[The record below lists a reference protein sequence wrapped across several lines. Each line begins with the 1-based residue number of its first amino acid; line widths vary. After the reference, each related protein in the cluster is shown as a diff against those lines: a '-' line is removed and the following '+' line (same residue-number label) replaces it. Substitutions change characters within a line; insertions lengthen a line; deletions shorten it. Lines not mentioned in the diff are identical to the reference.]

1 MRTFKSRFRTTVM
14 IHPVLPMLAVLPA
27 MLVIIG
33 FVLIPS
39 IINLVISFTNYSG
52 PLLPF
57 KFVGFDNYAE
67 VFKMDGGMALQSLKT
82 TIIFSFFTVI
92 IQQAVSLF
100 SALLVNREIKGKTF
114 FRALFFMPTILGV
127 TVVGFIWQ
135 MFFDP
140 SGGPMAK
147 VLYEMFE
154 IRSAFLG
161 DEKIA
166 LCLVIM
172 IVIWANY
179 GFAMAIYVAGLQNI
193 PKELKE
199 ASVIDG
205 ASSMQTFWKVVL
217 PLMRA
222 SLTINF
228 WISIS
233 GTLSM
238 YDIIFVLTSGGAG
251 TMTFSLY
258 FFTILTS
265 PNGNKGTA
273 AAMSIYFF
281 IFITA
286 IMLTFNYFFRRK
298 EVEM

>member
-1 MRTFKSRFRTTVM
+1 MRSFKNRFRTTVM
-14 IHPVLPMLAVLPA
+14 LGPLFPMLSVLPA
-27 MLVIIG
+27 LIVIFG
-33 FVLIPS
+33 FVLVPS
-39 IINLVISFTNYSG
+39 VINLAISFTNYSG
-52 PLLPF
+52 PMLPF
-57 KFVGFDNYAE
+57 RFTGFENNKQ
-67 VFKMDGGMALQSLKT
+67 VFTMDGGMALTSLWT
-82 TIIFSFFTVI
+82 TIVFSFFTVI
-92 IQQAVSLF
+92 IQQAVALF
-100 SALLVNREIKGKTF
+100 AAVMVNHDLKGKTF
-114 FRALFFMPTILGV
+114 FRALYFMPTILGV
-127 TVVGFIWQ
+127 TVVGFVWQ

-147 VLYEMFE
+147 ILYEWFGV
-154 IRSAFLG
+154 RSAFLG
-161 DEKIA
+161 QEGLA
-166 LCLVIM
+166 LPLVIM

-179 GFAMAIYVAGLQNI
+179 GFAMAIYVAGLQNV

-199 ASVIDG
+199 AATIDG
-205 ASSMQTFWKVVL
+205 ASSWQSFWKVTL
-217 PLMRA
+217 PLIRA

-258 FFTILTS
+258 FFTVLMS
-265 PNGNKGTA
+265 PNSNKGTA

-286 IMLTFNYFFRRK
+286 IMLTFNHFFRRK
-298 EVEM
+298 EVDM